1 MLRERG
7 SAGKSSSSKKIFTGV
22 RFVLFGFDSVSEGQ
36 YRSELVDRGGV
47 DVGCYDSSCTHVVVS
62 GRVFDE
68 PICVAARN
76 DGKILVT
83 EMWIDDSLGFG
94 MLADS
99 TKVMYRP
106 VRDLNGIPG
115 SESLHICLTGYQR
128 QERDDIMRM
137 VSLMGGR
144 FSKPLIANQVT
155 HLICYKFEGEKYEL
169 ARKVNIKLVNHRW
182 LEDCLNAWEILPIDS
197 YNKSGWELEMLE
209 AEAMDSEEEA
219 EDAGRKGAEQRSIAE
234 SHSLLGEMP
243 VTVSSGSLVDARNLV
258 MKKNTLNAKPSDF
271 SVNNQLISAPHK
283 ENCSGKAA
291 DICDAKSNVLEVDP
305 SFAEQLPGNHVM
317 GIINSK
323 QPNTP
328 DLVDLSMK
336 WNGLTSNVR
345 NGLVGMTSC
354 EEDLKLGSPY
364 HSRRT
369 ADKVVLPNEQFN
381 NMPTPHKGKPKEG
394 NKGDAN
400 ISSAESKDEAAEKC
414 TYDNFYSSM
423 AGLNKSHVEGQ
434 TNGLLK
440 KRKLLVSKKSSKSTM
455 SDEDSRTSD
464 LLDAPKSINPAE
476 LDFLKPHQREL
487 ENTLAHNETSTSI
500 RHMIKDNDAF
510 HQSDRISV
518 SSTCIKSPELAQN
531 DSGTCIIRRPST
543 SMRHRQIES
552 MNVPHH
558 EIDHGLT
565 HTDGFEGTLF
575 LQPGENQ
582 HVSLSKSSSITCKRK
597 FLKHWQS
604 ASEANTSSNSSSIS
618 DKKDKLLSVPSK
630 PALDG
635 TVCTTDEPL
644 SGIGT
649 IYGITSPKATI
660 LSDCPLN
667 NKTGQAEDRS
677 TEKDPNFLRSPLTGD
692 SGNANEVPI
701 SLRVLEAPL
710 KSMRKSEADV
720 KSPNISGVSMN
731 GKTDIHN
738 KVPEQHERPG
748 EYQEVFPS
756 QLKDAKVKGSVSTE
770 IPGSRKKGNTIDF
783 SHGNRKVLVSR
794 NMGCKPKPSREN
806 CKTKSSSDSLS
817 GIKSNK
823 MLIKS
828 GNGTVE
834 LGDADGLKEKVEK
847 EGSPMKEKGKLEQS
861 FPPGSS
867 SNVITLDTN
876 HLDQEKENELKDRC
890 NFFVKEDDD
899 YDRKLKKICKSNLSA
914 KRSSGD
920 SSLPKPSCLNA
931 VIAKTM
937 WFILS
942 GHQTQ
947 RKELKKII
955 NRLRGRIC
963 KDSHSW
969 AYEATHF
976 IVPDY
981 VRRTQKFF
989 AAAAAGRWILKSD
1002 YLTASGEAGA
1012 FLNEEPFEWHK
1023 KGLTEDGAI
1032 SLEAPRKW
1040 RTLRE
1045 RTGHGA
1051 FYGMRIIIYG
1061 ECIAPPLD
1069 TLKRA
1074 VKAGDGTILAT
1085 SPPYTKFLKSSV
1097 DFAIVNASMP
1107 IADIWV
1113 QEFLRHE
1120 IPCVLPDY
1128 LVEYV
1133 CKPGFSLEKHVL
1145 HKTHKWAEKSFQNL
1159 LSRSEEI
1166 VSDEMSSDEGLG
1178 DIKCVVCGSP
1188 DRGELMLICGDE
1200 AGTGGCGVGTHID
1213 CCDPP
1218 LVKVP
1223 EDDWFCSSCS
1233 RNIGQ
1238 KTLPKTN
1245 KVKRKKNN

>member
-7 SAGKSSSSKKIFTGV
+7 SAGKSSSPKKIFSGV

-47 DVGCYDSSCTHVVVS
+47 DVGSYDSSCTHVVVS

-83 EMWIDDSLGFG
+83 ELWIDDSLGFG

-99 TKVMYRP
+99 TKVLYRP

-128 QERDDIMRM
+128 QERDDIM
-137 VSLMGGR
+137 VSR
-144 FSKPLIANQVT
+144 ISFTLI
-155 HLICYKFEGEKYEL
+155 
-169 ARKVNIKLVNHRW
+169 W
-182 LEDCLNAWEILPIDS
+182 LSGLNAWEILPIDS

-219 EDAGRKGAEQRSIAE
+219 EDDGRKGAEQRSIAE

-243 VTVSSGSLVDARNLV
+243 VTVSSGSLVDARNHV
-258 MKKNTLNAKPSDF
+258 PKKNILNAKPSDF
-271 SVNNQLISAPHK
+271 SVNNHLISAPHK

-291 DICDAKSNVLEVDP
+291 DICDVKSNVLNVNP
-305 SFAEQLPGNHVM
+305 SFAERPPGNHVM

-323 QPNTP
+323 QPNAP
-328 DLVDLSMK
+328 DLEDLSMK
-336 WNGLTSNVR
+336 WNGLTSNIS

-364 HSRRT
+364 HSRRN

-400 ISSAESKDEAAEKC
+400 ITSAESKDEAAKKC
-414 TYDNFYSSM
+414 TYDKFYSSM

-434 TNGLLK
+434 TNGLPK

-487 ENTLAHNETSTSI
+487 ENTLAHNETSTS
-500 RHMIKDNDAF
+500 RCQNVEDNDAF

-518 SSTCIKSPELAQN
+518 SSSCLKSPELAQH
-531 DSGTCIIRRPST
+531 DSGTCIIRSPST
-543 SMRHRQIES
+543 SMRPRQIES

-597 FLKHWQS
+597 FVKHWQS
-604 ASEANTSSNSSSIS
+604 ASVANTSSNSSSIS

-644 SGIGT
+644 SGVGT

-660 LSDCPLN
+660 LSDCSLN
-667 NKTGQAEDRS
+667 NKTGQAKDRNM
-677 TEKDPNFLRSPLTGD
+677 EKDPSFLRSPLTGD

-710 KSMRKSEADV
+710 KNMRKSEADV
-720 KSPNISGVSMN
+720 KSPNFGGVSMKGEN
-731 GKTDIHN
+731 DIHN

-756 QLKDAKVKGSVSTE
+756 QLKDAKVKDSVRTE
-770 IPGSRKKGNTIDF
+770 ITGSRKNG
-783 SHGNRKVLVSR
+783 KVLVSR

-806 CKTKSSSDSLS
+806 CKTKSYSDSLS
-817 GIKSNK
+817 GTKSNK

-828 GNGTVE
+828 GNGIVE
-834 LGDADGLKEKVEK
+834 LGDADGLNEKVEK
-847 EGSPMKEKGKLEQS
+847 GGLPMKEKGKLEQS
-861 FPPGSS
+861 SPPGSK
-867 SNVITLDTN
+867 SNVITLDAN
-876 HLDQEKENELKDRC
+876 HLDPEKVNELTDRC
-890 NFFVKEDDD
+890 NFFVKEDDG
-899 YDRKLKKICKSNLSA
+899 YDRKLEKKCKSNLSA

-947 RKELKKII
+947 RKEFKKII

-1002 YLTASGEAGA
+1002 YLTACGEAGV
-1012 FLNEEPFEWHK
+1012 FLNEEPFEWYK

-1040 RTLRE
+1040 RTMRE

-1051 FYGMRIIIYG
+1051 FYGMRILIYG

-1113 QEFLRHE
+1113 QEFLSHE
-1120 IPCVLPDY
+1120 IPCVLSDY

-1133 CKPGFSLEKHVL
+1133 CKPGYSLEKHIL
-1145 HKTHKWAEKSFQNL
+1145 YKTHKWAEKSFANL

-1166 VSDEMSSDEGLG
+1166 VSDEMSSDEALG
-1178 DIKCVVCGSP
+1178 DTKCVVCGSP
-1188 DRGELMLICGDE
+1188 DRGEVMLICGDE
-1200 AGTGGCGVGTHID
+1200 AGGRGCGVGTHID

-1233 RNIGQ
+1233 GNVGG
-1238 KTLPKTN
+1238 KTLHKTN
-1245 KVKRKKNN
+1245 RVKRKKSN